1 MNNNQP
7 GCPPRLTSYDKAQ
20 DHKISNQYMNNGHT
34 FYQSYT
40 QNMPLQNPNNVGS
53 VYSIN
58 QNQSINSNNSGSM
71 YRTNQNPSIN
81 SNNSGSLYR
90 TNQNP
95 SINSNNSGSMYRA
108 NQNPSINSNNS
119 GSMYRNQNPSI
130 NSNNSGSIYNI
141 NQNQSINSNQSINQ
155 NQNNYYPP
163 RPVNHSYQ
171 PQGLRLNSGDP
182 SPNPMNNYNQ
192 QMNNNSQQI
201 NNYSQQMNNYNQQIN
216 NYDQDQKMNNQVQNY
231 RQSMNNKMQRQSVA
245 PSLDTNNNSDFEI
258 NFTEPEKQK
267 EMKFFDITPNIKEI
281 SKQNKL
287 SKWTLV
293 FIIFQVIS
301 MIVLEALLLINYRYF
316 FNDKLKEIDTDYENQ
331 CIAGLKNE
339 VFINNEDC
347 KRKIEG
353 YERFRTDF
361 KQMES
366 LQIYQLIFIVAQI
379 FVLIMYYDSFR
390 ISSSIQLI
398 AISIF
403 NFLVA
408 GYSFI
413 QIYQTIGLFK
423 RFEGIKNLDRS
434 SFDYKFTD
442 FDKIETLNLRSESK
456 YKRIIG
462 YEIAITIII
471 FVSAIGLLIMSLFLF
486 KKLGW
491 NIYRN
496 LGADIKK
503 TVILKRR
510 YNFGIV
516 LKFKYFFLFGIIIQC
531 FVFNNKN
538 EDKEINFS
546 KDIMGSIELIVRS
559 YAAPTL
565 ALFFIINTL
574 CGYISVSYML

>member
-58 QNQSINSNNSGSM
+58 QNQSI
-71 YRTNQNPSIN
+71 RPNQ
-81 SNNSGSLYR
+81 
-90 TNQNP
+90 
-95 SINSNNSGSMYRA
+95 
-108 NQNPSINSNNS
+108 SINSNNS

-216 NYDQDQKMNNQVQNY
+216 NYDQQDQKMNNQVQNY

-456 YKRIIG
+456 YKR
-462 YEIAITIII
+462 
-471 FVSAIGLLIMSLFLF
+471 
-486 KKLGW
+486 
-491 NIYRN
+491 
-496 LGADIKK
+496 
-503 TVILKRR
+503 
-510 YNFGIV
+510 
-516 LKFKYFFLFGIIIQC
+516 
-531 FVFNNKN
+531 
-538 EDKEINFS
+538 
-546 KDIMGSIELIVRS
+546 
-559 YAAPTL
+559 
-565 ALFFIINTL
+565 
-574 CGYISVSYML
+574 